1 MTAKK
6 MKIVEHFVNF
16 KYLHVFALWSD
27 DSNFTF
33 SLFDC
38 YFPVRIETVSFS
50 HVEKYCTT
58 IIITT
63 NKCLEL
69 FPVWS
74 INGAVAVREISE
86 YEHACNILQLVPFA
100 ALRTHSRTCVCI
112 YVTMNILAIHVRSYI
127 AAICLSISQ

>member
-1 MTAKK
+1 MCLPFEATIRISLSLSLIA
-6 MKIVEHFVNF
+6 ISP
-16 KYLHVFALWSD
+16 FALKL
-27 DSNFTF
+27 
-33 SLFDC
+33 SLFL
-38 YFPVRIETVSFS
+38 VS
-50 HVEKYCTT
+50 KCAALLLLLLQ
-58 IIITT
+58 T
-63 NKCLEL
+63 NAWNCFL
-69 FPVWS
+69 FGGS